1 MLKVEGLSYSIGK
14 AKLLDNINFDVD
26 RGQTL
31 AVVGESGAGK
41 TLLSKLLLGIEP
53 KVGAASG
60 SVHINGHNSRTFSD
74 LQWQKV
80 RGKQIA
86 MVSQEPLSALN
97 PVKRV
102 EWLLKRAVAL
112 HPKAEASFRAGN
124 TGLLNQRIDEL
135 LEQVG
140 LSSDL
145 KTRYPHQL
153 SGGQRQRLLIALAIV
168 NNPTLL
174 VADEPSTA
182 LDPEVRQQILLLLK
196 QIQTRTG
203 MAIVLISH
211 DLHMVRQVADH
222 VMVLQQGKVIEHNQ
236 ASLLFNTPKHEYTQA
251 LLRPMHFDP
260 PVPPNKR
267 TLLTVNN
274 LTVDV
279 KSTGWWSK
287 PQRLLDNINF
297 SLNEGESIGIIGQ
310 SGSGKSTL
318 AKALLRLMPATG
330 SIYFDGHDWL
340 NEKRRVL
347 RLHRHKIQFV
357 FQDTASSLN
366 PRLTIA
372 QTLTEGC
379 LAQLQTENIPSRLD
393 TIMADVGL
401 PTAFLNRYPHQLSG
415 GQRQRI
421 MIARALIL
429 SPKLLILDEP
439 TTALDQ
445 ENRYRMIALLK
456 SIQEKRQ
463 ISLVLITHD
472 LTLLQALCHQ
482 VLILEQGTQTQ
493 CQSVG
498 HWLST
503 ENTYD
508 TQEKEFNNE
517 PIGIVA

>member
-1 MLKVEGLSYSIGK
+1 MLKVEGLSYSIGQ
-14 AKLLDNINFDVD
+14 AKLLDNISFQVD

-41 TLLSKLLLGIEP
+41 TLLAKLLLGIEP
-53 KVGAASG
+53 KTGVASG
-60 SVHINGHNSRTFSD
+60 RININGHNSRTFSE

-80 RGKQIA
+80 RGKQIG

-102 EWLLKRAVAL
+102 DWLLKRAIAL
-112 HPKAEASFRAGN
+112 HHKSGTSFRAGN
-124 TGLLNQRIDEL
+124 TALLNQRIDEL

-211 DLHMVRQVADH
+211 DLNMVRQVADQ

-236 ASLLFNTPKHEYTQA
+236 ALLLFNTPKHEYTQA

-260 PVPPNKR
+260 PVSPSQR
-267 TLLTVNN
+267 TLLNVNN

-287 PQRLLDNINF
+287 PQRLLDNIKF
-297 SLNEGESIGIIGQ
+297 SLNEGESIGIIGP

-318 AKALLRLMPATG
+318 AKALLRLIPATG

-340 NEKRRVL
+340 NEKRRML

-379 LAQLQTENIPSRLD
+379 LAQLQTENLSSRLD

-445 ENRYRMIALLK
+445 ENRYRMISLLK
-456 SIQEKRQ
+456 SIQEQRQ

-482 VLILEQGTQTQ
+482 VLILEQGTQVQ

-498 HWLST
+498 HWLSA

-508 TQEKEFNNE
+508 KKEKEFNHE
-517 PIGIVA
+517 SIGIVA

>member
-1 MLKVEGLSYSIGK
+1 MLKVEELSYSIGQV
-14 AKLLDNINFDVD
+14 KLLDNISFQVD

-53 KVGAASG
+53 KTGVASG
-60 SVHINGHNSRTFSD
+60 SVNINGHNSRTFSE

-80 RGKQIA
+80 RGKQIG

-102 EWLLKRAVAL
+102 EWLLKRAILL
-112 HPKAEASFRAGN
+112 HHKSDKSFRAGN
-124 TGLLNQRIDEL
+124 TALLNQRIDEL

-140 LSSDL
+140 LSADL
-145 KTRYPHQL
+145 KLRYPHQL

-168 NNPTLL
+168 NNPALL

-182 LDPEVRQQILLLLK
+182 LDPDVRQQILQLLK
-196 QIQTRTG
+196 QIQARTG

-211 DLHMVRQVADH
+211 DLHMVRQFADH

-236 ASLLFNTPKHEYTQA
+236 TLLLFTAPQHEYTQA

-260 PVPPNKR
+260 PVSPSNR
-267 TLLTVNN
+267 NLLNVNN

-279 KSTGWWSK
+279 KSTGWWRA
-287 PQRLLDNINF
+287 PQRLLDNIQF

-330 SIYFDGHDWL
+330 SIYFNEHDWL
-340 NEKRRVL
+340 NEKRRML

-366 PRLTIA
+366 PRLTIS

-379 LAQLQTENIPSRLD
+379 LAQLQTENLSSRLD

-401 PTAFLNRYPHQLSG
+401 STDLLTRYPHQLSG

-445 ENRYRMIALLK
+445 ENRFRMIKLLK
-456 SIQEKRQ
+456 SIQENRQ
-463 ISLVLITHD
+463 ISLILITHD

-482 VLILEQGTQTQ
+482 VLILEQGKQLQ
-493 CQSVG
+493 CQSVN
-498 HWLST
+498 HWLSA

-508 TQEKEFNNE
+508 KQEKELNNE
-517 PIGIVA
+517 PVGIVA

>member
-1 MLKVEGLSYSIGK
+1 MLKVEGLSYWIGK
-14 AKLLDNINFDVD
+14 AKLLDNINFQVD

-53 KVGAASG
+53 KAGMTSG

-74 LQWQKV
+74 LQWQHV
-80 RGKQIA
+80 RGKQIG

-102 EWLLKRAVAL
+102 EWLLKRAIAL
-112 HPKAEASFRAGN
+112 HHKSGKSFSAGN
-124 TGLLNQRIDEL
+124 TVLLNQRIGEL

-168 NNPTLL
+168 NNPALL

-182 LDPEVRQQILLLLK
+182 LDPEVRQQILRLLK

-211 DLHMVRQVADH
+211 DLHMVRQVADQ

-236 ASLLFNTPKHEYTQA
+236 ALLLFNAPQHEYTKA
-251 LLRPMHFDP
+251 LLRPMHFTSP
-260 PVPPNKR
+260 KVPSNR
-267 TLLTVNN
+267 TLLNVNN
-274 LTVDV
+274 LSVDV

-330 SIYFDGHDWL
+330 SIYFDDHDWL
-340 NEKRRVL
+340 NEKRRML

-379 LAQLQTENIPSRLD
+379 LAQLQTKNLSSRLD

-445 ENRYRMIALLK
+445 ENRYRMITLLK
-456 SIQEKRQ
+456 SIQEKHQ
-463 ISLVLITHD
+463 INLVLITHD

-482 VLILEQGTQTQ
+482 VLILEQGKQAQ
-493 CQSVG
+493 YQSVG
-498 HWLST
+498 HWLPA

-508 TQEKEFNNE
+508 KQEKEFNNE

>member
-14 AKLLDNINFDVD
+14 AKLLDNISFQVD

-41 TLLSKLLLGIEP
+41 TLLAKLLLGIEP
-53 KVGAASG
+53 TAGVASG
-60 SVHINGHNSRTFSD
+60 SVNINGHNSRTFSE

-80 RGKQIA
+80 RGKQIG

-102 EWLLKRAVAL
+102 DWLLKRAIAL
-112 HPKAEASFRAGN
+112 HYKSGTPFRAGN
-124 TGLLNQRIDEL
+124 TALLNQRIDGL

-153 SGGQRQRLLIALAIV
+153 SGGQRQRLLIAQAIV

-196 QIQTRTG
+196 QIQARTG

-211 DLHMVRQVADH
+211 DLHMVRQVADQ

-236 ASLLFNTPKHEYTQA
+236 ALLLFNTPKHEYTQA
-251 LLRPMHFDP
+251 LLRAMHFDP
-260 PVPPNKR
+260 PVSPSKR
-267 TLLTVNN
+267 TLLNVNN

-279 KSTGWWSK
+279 KSTGWWSA

-318 AKALLRLMPATG
+318 AKALLRLVHATG
-330 SIYFDGHDWL
+330 SIHFDGHDWL
-340 NEKRRVL
+340 NEKRRML

-379 LAQLQTENIPSRLD
+379 LAQLQTENISSRLD

-445 ENRYRMIALLK
+445 ENRYRMITLLK

-482 VLILEQGTQTQ
+482 VLILDLGRQVQ

-498 HWLST
+498 HWLSA
-503 ENTYD
+503 ENIYD
-508 TQEKEFNNE
+508 KQEKEFNNE
-517 PIGIVA
+517 SIGIVA

>member
-14 AKLLDNINFDVD
+14 AKLLDNINFQVD

-41 TLLSKLLLGIEP
+41 TLLAKLLLGIEP
-53 KVGAASG
+53 KVGVASG
-60 SVHINGHNSRTFSD
+60 CINIDGENSRTFSD
-74 LQWQKV
+74 IQWQRV
-80 RGKQIA
+80 RGKQVG

-97 PVKRV
+97 PVKRI
-102 EWLLKRAVAL
+102 EWLLKRAIAL
-112 HPKAEASFRAGN
+112 HHKSGTSFRAGN
-124 TGLLNQRIDEL
+124 TELLNQRIDEL

-196 QIQTRTG
+196 QIQARTG

-211 DLHMVRQVADH
+211 DLHMVRQVADQ

-236 ASLLFNTPKHEYTQA
+236 ALLLFNTPKHEYTQA

-260 PVPPNKR
+260 PVSPSQR

-279 KSTGWWSK
+279 KSTGWWSA

-297 SLNEGESIGIIGQ
+297 SLNEGESIGIIGP

-340 NEKRRVL
+340 NEKRRML

-379 LAQLQTENIPSRLD
+379 LAQLQTENLSSRLD

-456 SIQEKRQ
+456 SIQEQRQ

-482 VLILEQGTQTQ
+482 VLILEQGTQGQ

-508 TQEKEFNNE
+508 KKEKEFNNE
-517 PIGIVA
+517 SIGIVA